1 MELNSILQDIEIQ
14 KHSVLLRESYEK
26 VCGKP
31 FPIALSN
38 VPLAEALYT
47 SDWIIV
53 SHGTEKDPVFNY
65 ANRSAQTLWGM
76 DWENFTRLPSR
87 LSARE
92 DKVEKREAVLQEA
105 FAKGYIENYEGIR
118 VDVSGKEFYIRNV
131 TLWNVMDA
139 EGTPRGQAAMFD
151 QWEFIETS

>member
-1 MELNSILQDIEIQ
+1 MKLNSIPESLEVQ

-31 FPIALSN
+31 FPADLSKC
-38 VPLAEALYT
+38 PLTEALYT

-65 ANRSAQTLWGM
+65 ANRSAQVLWGLN
-76 DWENFTRLPSR
+76 WEKFTQLPSR
-87 LSARE
+87 LSARK
-92 DKVEKREAVLQEA
+92 DKVEKREAALKEA

-118 VDVSGKEFYIRNV
+118 IDAQGKEFYIRNV
-131 TLWNVMDA
+131 TLWNVIDT
-139 EGTPRGQAAMFD
+139 EGVNRGQAAMFD
-151 QWEFIETS
+151 QWEYL